1 MYPSGNVIEIFGGFD
16 NPFGDSGN
24 PVSSLS
30 SNSEKVGVFPDVWD
44 NFYSL
49 QNLFFKILQYYLL
62 GKEADKTIVIR
73 EANMTTFI
81 LSAIDNGNFI
91 LPVKK
96 LYVCPLFM

>member
-1 MYPSGNVIEIFGGFD
+1 MFGIII
-16 NPFGDSGN
+16 
-24 PVSSLS
+24 SLC
-30 SNSEKVGVFPDVWD
+30 K
-44 NFYSL
+44 
-49 QNLFFKILQYYLL
+49 NLFVKILHYSL